1 MSTAE
6 RSNFNHLV
14 LDIAWFGLAL
24 AATSRFL
31 SVFAIRLGA
40 SANDLGLMSSLPN
53 LVLIVSSSL
62 AIWWRLRY
70 QSSRNAV
77 ILPGF
82 GFRMVFLLPALTP
95 FLPQPLQIPW
105 LIFSVTLPAI
115 PQGIAGAVFLT
126 MMRESVSGERLTAL
140 TSRRQVGLNAGIAVG
155 ALGFGILLESLP
167 FPLNYQ
173 LMFLVAFTFA
183 LMSQWHVF
191 RIKILYPTAER
202 PAQPEPQPRPRP
214 MRLKRGDGIA
224 LLKVRSFRTVL
235 MCVFVLHL
243 AFFSTVAIVPLH
255 LVQNLNASESF
266 IALFGI
272 VELISG
278 MLIATQTDKLARW
291 IGQRGLMSAGMF
303 GTALAA
309 VAIAL
314 APRPELTLI
323 AAAISGAS
331 WTASVVG
338 LFSFFYENTPTEYIT
353 RASVIQQQLAGLGLF
368 IGPLIGSALANDGKT
383 LVSAILI
390 GAVIRFGAGL
400 LVMDYRSR
408 RRLEAQEAH
417 ENA

>member
-1 MSTAE
+1 
-6 RSNFNHLV
+6 
-14 LDIAWFGLAL
+14 
-24 AATSRFL
+24 
-31 SVFAIRLGA
+31 
-40 SANDLGLMSSLPN
+40 
-53 LVLIVSSSL
+53 
-62 AIWWRLRY
+62 
-70 QSSRNAV
+70 
-77 ILPGF
+77 
-82 GFRMVFLLPALTP
+82 
-95 FLPQPLQIPW
+95 
-105 LIFSVTLPAI
+105 VTLPAI

-338 LFSFFYENTPTEYIT
+338 LFSFFYENTPTC
-353 RASVIQQQLAGLGLF
+353 V
-368 IGPLIGSALANDGKT
+368 IGPVWSSD
-383 LVSAILI
+383 
-390 GAVIRFGAGL
+390 
-400 LVMDYRSR
+400 
-408 RRLEAQEAH
+408 EP
-417 ENA
+417 